1 MTNLYDP
8 ARKGVRA
15 CVVWFTGIPGSGKTT
30 LAAGLREE
38 LVKRGAEVE
47 HLDGDEV
54 RKAFPGTD
62 FSKEGRNEHIRRAGF
77 AASCLESHGIFVVAS
92 FVSPYR
98 ESREFVRKLCRNF
111 IEVYV
116 HAPVDVC
123 EKRDPKGLYKKA
135 RSGEIKDF
143 TGVQDPYEEP
153 ASPEIEIDTAALG
166 TEEAVKKILTAVE
179 PFLK

>member
-1 MTNLYDP
+1 M
-8 ARKGVRA
+8 KGGKA
-15 CVVWFTGIPGSGKTT
+15 CVIWFTGIPGAGKTT
-30 LAAGLREE
+30 LAGKLREE
-38 LVKRGAEVE
+38 LLKKGAEVE

-62 FSKEGRNEHIRRAGF
+62 FSREGRNEHIRRAGF

-98 ESREFVRKLCRNF
+98 GSRDFVRKLCRNF

-135 RSGEIKDF
+135 RAGEIKDF
-143 TGVQDPYEEP
+143 TGVQDPYDV
-153 ASPEIEIDTAALG
+153 PEAPEVDVDTSRL
-166 TEEAVKKILTAVE
+166 TVDDAVKKIFTVVE
-179 PFLK
+179 PFLEKNG